1 MRVRSFSLFRAR
13 FVADLSVHFKSSCS
27 EPYVAVQSGV
37 WRVAINA
44 TSQRVIVYHPELL
57 RLDAVRAILSSVT
70 ESLLRVVLR
79 PFLPNL
85 YH

>member
-1 MRVRSFSLFRAR
+1 MAVR
-13 FVADLSVHFKSSCS
+13 
-27 EPYVAVQSGV
+27 SGV

-57 RLDAVRAILSSVT
+57 RLDAVRAILSSVI
-70 ESLLRVVLR
+70 ESLLRVALR
-79 PFLPNL
+79 PFLPTL

>member
-1 MRVRSFSLFRAR
+1 M
-13 FVADLSVHFKSSCS
+13 
-27 EPYVAVQSGV
+27 AVQSGV

>member
-1 MRVRSFSLFRAR
+1 M
-13 FVADLSVHFKSSCS
+13 
-27 EPYVAVQSGV
+27 AVQSGV

-44 TSQRVIVYHPELL
+44 TSQRVTVYHPELL
-57 RLDAVRAILSSVT
+57 RLDAVRAILSSVI

-79 PFLPNL
+79 PFLPIL

>member
-1 MRVRSFSLFRAR
+1 
-13 FVADLSVHFKSSCS
+13 
-27 EPYVAVQSGV
+27 VAVRSGV

-57 RLDAVRAILSSVT
+57 RLDAVRAILSSVI

-79 PFLPNL
+79 PFLPTYITDMPWLASWESVMIPWDNVDGKDNG
-85 YH
+85 